1 MVIRTEH
8 HVAKP
13 VCLCGTSVSK
23 GENECL
29 LARQHSRKM
38 QAPVSGKML
47 LSTLSTCISHHLFH
61 FFSISS
67 LRFFLV
73 PFFFILPNS
82 LDTVVLDVCK
92 DKVFADQ

>member
-29 LARQHSRKM
+29 LARQHNRKM
-38 QAPVSGKML
+38 QAPILENIL
-47 LSTLSTCISHHLFH
+47 LSPLSTCISHHLFL
-61 FFSISS
+61 F
-67 LRFFLV
+67 FFL
-73 PFFFILPNS
+73 PSHLYLFLLFHFSFILPKS
-82 LDTVVLDVCK
+82 
-92 DKVFADQ
+92 